1 MIMAAAWFVGLA
13 LPDAEYSLAAKNT
26 FSAALIPDLLP
37 AVPATLQNGED
48 FKNVEEQVEHSDED
62 GNGQP
67 NSIGHGV
74 GHVFSTLHIV
84 EDIAREDGNAH
95 DRDDECKECA
105 LENALEEDAHETGND
120 EQNQAEKQVI
130 TQA

>member
-1 MIMAAAWFVGLA
+1 MIVAAAWFVGLVP
-13 LPDAEYSLAAKNT
+13 PDAEYSLVVENT

-37 AVPATLQNGED
+37 AAPATLQNGED
-48 FKNVEEQVEHSDED
+48 FQNVEEQVEHGDED

-95 DRDDECKECA
+95 DRDDEYKGCA
-105 LENALEEDAHETGND
+105 MEEEAHQAGND
-120 EQNQAEKQVI
+120 EQNQAEEQVI